1 MRMPDM
7 DLGMGGMVGVVGGVV
22 RGDLAVLTGDIRL
35 GFGG

>member
-22 RGDLAVLTGDIRL
+22 RGS
-35 GFGG
+35 FGGVDQGNRLWRM